1 MNAARSIVV
10 TSVAARDQADTAPA
24 TGDDNA
30 NPSAIATIARARR
43 VRRLLAGT
51 STPER
56 CLTHPAG
63 TLSTPS
69 YTALVGQWSENLL
82 DEVVAIIGGDPDRDL
97 LRRLLHETGQEID
110 ILTGRTFDF
119 RGTKTLHFE
128 TNGLPIVE
136 VPDLQRG
143 TIQGEPSVWEIPDP
157 VNDLMTTV
165 VQVAPPRAP
174 ALRAIPVGDALFVA
188 GQIVAKALQEGKLDG
203 EYVLAWLGHNFD
215 GDQRKEVLRRV
226 IDPNLRFNVPV
237 LGFELGGWWF
247 QISRR
252 LVWVSNDTEDEG
264 RLLEP
269 LFDMDDMKAQRAA
282 PLCAT
287 ENVLIVARLTS
298 QPDDWAFSA
307 RIWTHDVK
315 RRTDRPWRML
325 AKVVHGHGIPV
336 ITVDPM
342 SSPMEVA
349 CQVLLKAYWHGYI
362 GNDEPGLATA
372 IALAFPKQ
380 VERVRRGTKAAD
392 TEAAAALL
400 LEGLLHPG
408 FDPAR
413 GAEANRRYV
422 SRKASIA
429 VMQHRKL
436 ENADRLPWTL
446 IGISERRYY
455 KLLPYFAQKVNGRYV
470 ADRDTVVKRMREYLD
485 MLDRARSA
493 RADVV
498 EVLREHGFSESA
510 ARKWLQRHRPEEAV
524 KAWPRKRAA

>member
-1 MNAARSIVV
+1 M
-10 TSVAARDQADTAPA
+10 
-24 TGDDNA
+24 
-30 NPSAIATIARARR
+30 
-43 VRRLLAGT
+43 
-51 STPER
+51 
-56 CLTHPAG
+56 
-63 TLSTPS
+63 
-69 YTALVGQWSENLL
+69 GQWSENLL
-82 DEVVAIIGGDPDRDL
+82 DEAAAAIGGDVDREL
-97 LRRLLHETGQEID
+97 LRKLLRETGQEID

-119 RGTKTLHFE
+119 RGTKTVHFE

-143 TIQGEPSVWEIPDP
+143 TIQGEPSVYEIPDP

-165 VQVAPPRAP
+165 VQVAPPHLPAP
-174 ALRAIPVGDALFVA
+174 HAISTGDALFVA
-188 GQIVAKALQEGKLDG
+188 GQIVANALKEGRLEGD
-203 EYVLAWLGHNFD
+203 YIVRWLGHNFE
-215 GDQRKEVLRRV
+215 GEERKDVLRRV
-226 IDPNLRFNVPV
+226 MDPNLRFNVPI

-252 LVWVSNDTEDEG
+252 LVWVTNDTEDEG

-269 LFDMDDMKAQRAA
+269 LFDMDEMKAQRAA

-298 QPDDWAFSA
+298 QPIDWAFSA
-307 RIWTHDVK
+307 RIWTQDVK

-325 AKVVHGHGIPV
+325 AKMVHAHGIPV
-336 ITVDPM
+336 INVDPT
-342 SSPMEVA
+342 SSPMELA

-362 GNDEPGLATA
+362 GNDEPGLAMGV
-372 IALAFPKQ
+372 ALAFPKQ

-392 TEAAAALL
+392 TESAAALL

-422 SRKASIA
+422 TRKASIA
-429 VMQHRKL
+429 IMQYRKQ
-436 ENADRLPWTL
+436 ENADRQPWTL

-455 KLLPYFAQKVNGRYV
+455 KLLPAFAQKVNGRY
-470 ADRDTVVKRMREYLD
+470 ATDRDTIVKRMREYLD
-485 MLDRARSA
+485 SLDRARSV
-493 RADVV
+493 RADVL
-498 EVLREHGFSESA
+498 EVLGEHGFSDTA

-524 KAWPRKRAA
+524 KAWPRKCAA